1 MGFIRD
7 LPEDLKEAFRATLEE
22 LRDADVFLHVIDA
35 AAPDFERRI
44 ATVRRVLEEMGL
56 GDTPELL
63 VFNQSDRLEAG
74 AAEAIAARAGGVAVS
89 ALRRLGMR
97 ELLEHVENTVWREP
111 VSERTRDRLTAL
123 AGDDEAPIQA
133 VGGA

>member
-1 MGFIRD
+1 
-7 LPEDLKEAFRATLEE
+7 
-22 LRDADVFLHVIDA
+22 
-35 AAPDFERRI
+35 
-44 ATVRRVLEEMGL
+44 MGL

-74 AAEAIAARAGGVAVS
+74 VAEAIAARAGGVAVS
-89 ALRRLGMR
+89 ALRGLGMR
-97 ELLEHVENTVWREP
+97 ALLEHVENTVWRES
-111 VSERTRDRLTAL
+111 VSERTRDRLTSL